1 MAARFVGSTSTHRP
15 WQWRE
20 ARQGKSKMNKAITD
34 GLVLMP
40 PPFSAG
46 LNLWS
51 REDGTPGSGSY
62 QGQPNAALVSND
74 QDFGGCLELQKTD
87 ATQKV
92 RSFAQTPIQPG
103 LYLQVTV
110 RLKAVSGNLPSVR
123 IAAWA
128 GDVAGQNVVGLPQT
142 GPSVALT
149 TYGQVVT
156 VSAIISPASR
166 TGVTLPWSLQSIYAH
181 VGLDLTGANG
191 GVVRIDD
198 IVVEDVT
205 NVFIRKLMDWVDV
218 RDYGALGNG
227 TTNDAPAFLAADAD
241 ANGREIL
248 VPSGTFRLTQD
259 VTINSRIRFEG
270 TLSMPT
276 NRRMVLT
283 RNYDLNTYSQAFGTE
298 LEGFRRMLQALF
310 YFTDYVTLDLSGRR
324 VDITGPIDVAALCGL
339 TNFSN
344 RRGIRNGS
352 LNAVPGPAWTTEDV
366 TSVGTYA
373 TSANLTLT
381 GVANVANIQVG
392 SLVIGTGVGREV
404 YVTAKNVSAGT
415 VTLSQPLY
423 AAVGTRTYTFRRF
436 KYMLD
441 FSGFD
446 LLSRFELEDIEFNNN
461 GVGSAVMLPVLGNTQ
476 RFVSCTFNRPQDRG
490 ITSLGEGCQGMFV
503 DMCQFLSNEQ
513 SIPAGD
519 RTSIALNINANDT
532 KLRNNRI
539 VRFAHFAIIHGTS
552 HLIHANH
559 FFQGDSNGSGVRRAG
574 LVFTQT
580 NVSTVVT
587 GNYIDNC
594 FIEWGNEHDS
604 APEENGEFSFGGL
617 NIVGNVFIAS
627 DTTSAFRWIV
637 VKPYGPGHFLSG
649 MSITS
654 NSFRCFG
661 LTVDRVD
668 MVDTSFATLDF
679 TKSRNVRV
687 EGNSF
692 NSVAQWIINPLLMG
706 HTQNTAAETWNV
718 SAGGFVPFG
727 GRIRLVE
734 AVAPEG
740 IILNAANAPRYIC
753 PYSVPGTGAT
763 GNEAQIRWGEAV
775 RGKVLV
781 TMRMDAPA

>member
-1 MAARFVGSTSTHRP
+1 
-15 WQWRE
+15 
-20 ARQGKSKMNKAITD
+20 MNKAITD
-34 GLVLMP
+34 GLVLTP

-62 QGQPNAALVSND
+62 AGQPNAALVTND
-74 QDFGGCLELQKTD
+74 QDFAGCLELQKLE
-87 ATQKV
+87 ATQKL

-103 LYLQVTV
+103 LYLRVTARV
-110 RLKAVSGNLPSVR
+110 KAVSGNLPSVR

-128 GDVAGQNVVGLPQT
+128 GDVAGQNVVGLTQT
-142 GPSVALT
+142 GPSVPLT
-149 TYGQVVT
+149 AYGEVVT

-166 TGVTLPWSLQSIYAH
+166 TGVDLAWTTQAIYAH

-198 IVVEDVT
+198 IQVEDVT

-241 ANGREIL
+241 AQGREIL
-248 VPSGTFRLTQD
+248 VPSGVFRLNAD

-270 TLSMPT
+270 TLSMPS
-276 NRRMVLT
+276 NRKLTLT
-283 RNYDLNTYSQAFGTE
+283 RNYDLDTYGQAFGSE
-298 LEGFRRMLQALF
+298 LEGFRRALQALF
-310 YFTDYVTLDLSGRR
+310 FFTDYVTLDLSGRR
-324 VDITGPIDVAALCGL
+324 VDITAPIDVAALAGID
-339 TNFSN
+339 NFSN
-344 RRGIRNGS
+344 RRVVRNGS
-352 LNAVPGPAWTTEDV
+352 LNAVAGPDWNSEDV
-366 TSVGTYA
+366 TSVATY
-373 TSANLTLT
+373 SASNNTTLT
-381 GVANVANIQVG
+381 NVANVANIQVG
-392 SLVIGTGVGREV
+392 SLVIGSGVGREV
-404 YVTAKNVSAGT
+404 YVTAKNIGAGT
-415 VTLSQPLY
+415 VTISQPLY
-423 AAVGTRTYTFRRF
+423 AAVGTRSYTFRRF

-441 FSGFD
+441 FGGFE
-446 LLSRFELEDIEFNNN
+446 LLSRFELEDIEFNCL
-461 GVGSAVMLPVLGNTQ
+461 GVASGVLLPMAGSTQ
-476 RFVSCTFNRPQDRG
+476 RFLSCTFNRPKDRG
-490 ITSLGEGCQGMFV
+490 ISSAGSGCQGMFV

-513 SIPAGD
+513 SLPAVD
-519 RTSIALNINANDT
+519 RTTIALNVNANDT

-539 VRFAHFAIIHGTS
+539 VRFAHFAIMNGTG

-559 FFQGDSNGSGVRRAG
+559 FFQGDNETAGVRRAG

-604 APEENGEFSFGGL
+604 EPQENGEFSFGGL
-617 NIVGNVFIAS
+617 NVVGNVFIAS
-627 DTTSAFRWIV
+627 DTTTAFRWIV
-637 VKPYGPGHFLSG
+637 VKPYGAGHFFSG
-649 MSITS
+649 FTISA

-661 LTVDRVD
+661 TIVDRVD

-679 TKSRNVRV
+679 TRSRNVRV

-692 NSVAQWIINPLLMG
+692 NNVGQWILNPVQVI

-727 GRIRLVE
+727 GRIRMVE

-740 IILNAANAPRYIC
+740 MITNGSGAGRYVF
-753 PYSVPGTGAT
+753 PYSLPGTGSA
-763 GNEAQIRWGEAV
+763 GNEAQVRWGEAV
-775 RGKVLV
+775 RGKALV
-781 TMRMDAPA
+781 TLRMDIPA